1 MSQIGKIL
9 SACLILCDCFSPR
22 ILCGDS
28 QPSPRNGKLQL
39 VYMWKGITS
48 VTFSVS
54 EVRGLTSP
62 QAVGRRLMDDRAKT
76 YLNSE
81 IVFSILKSKV
91 IPCVETS
98 SDCTAVP
105 QAETDPAEA
114 VL

>member
-1 MSQIGKIL
+1 MIVFHREFFVGTL
-9 SACLILCDCFSPR
+9 SP
-22 ILCGDS
+22 
-28 QPSPRNGKLQL
+28 PPRNGKPQL
-39 VYMWKGITS
+39 VYLWKGITS
-48 VTFSVS
+48 VTFSVTG
-54 EVRGLTSP
+54 VRGLTSP

-91 IPCVETS
+91 IRCVETS